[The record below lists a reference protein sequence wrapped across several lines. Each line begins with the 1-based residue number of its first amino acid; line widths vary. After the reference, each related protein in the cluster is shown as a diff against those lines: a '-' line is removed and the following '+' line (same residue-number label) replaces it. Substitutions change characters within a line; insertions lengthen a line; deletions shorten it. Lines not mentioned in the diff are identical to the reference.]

1 MIKRLLSILIACC
14 FIILISGAC
23 SENTYPQKGDK
34 TDVSHVYSVLPGT
47 DEWLDLGSL
56 EARREACYVSVEEAD
71 SMTTRAL
78 AQTVLDYPFIVDM
91 YAFDSLAEGVETV
104 SARFPALVV
113 LMLRT
118 DAVEALEACAESS
131 TGVLKKTCADT
142 LIGFISRNN
151 GQTAGRTVILNLRAY
166 A

>member
-1 MIKRLLSILIACC
+1 MIKRLLSILLAFC
-14 FIILISGAC
+14 FIVLISGAC
-23 SENTYPQKGDK
+23 SEKTYPQKGDK

-104 SARFPALVV
+104 SIRFPA
-113 LMLRT
+113 
-118 DAVEALEACAESS
+118 ALYS
-131 TGVLKKTCADT
+131 
-142 LIGFISRNN
+142 LITQMIARIMIRSITFCSGIIN
-151 GQTAGRTVILNLRAY
+151 
-166 A
+166 